1 MARKQES
8 EEQRQ
13 QRGREAKAHGKR
25 PSEAGATQGADKQR
39 SHEKDPSHPKQKT
52 THPVRD

>member
-13 QRGREAKAHGKR
+13 KKAREARESGKE
-25 PSEAGATQGADKQR
+25 PSEAGATQGASQQR
-39 SHEKDPSHPKQKT
+39 DHASRGSHPEQKT
-52 THPVRD
+52 TNPQ